1 MACLNR
7 NGITILSSAAGVIH
21 CFKYY
26 LFHSYGLELNS
37 ETSDDGWMMCKT
49 KGSSVGELQA
59 DPQSPIYITIKMLPN
74 IHSKIILH
82 FIKCSNGSSLLH
94 N

>member
-1 MACLNR
+1 MACHDR
-7 NGITILSSAAGVIH
+7 KKITILSSAVAVIH

-26 LFHSYGLELNS
+26 FFHSYGLELNS

-59 DPQSPIYITIKMLPN
+59 DPQTRRYI
-74 IHSKIILH
+74 
-82 FIKCSNGSSLLH
+82 
-94 N
+94 